1 MSTFDSDCAFMN
13 LEEICRSC
21 MSKKQKMRPLFGS
34 SLDSMLMTVANVK
47 VSPNDGFPAQMCV
60 QCVLQVSRA
69 FTFKQQCEKADVTIR
84 EHLAAQKANQEKD
97 EPEPELQLITLHP
110 DSPGLE
116 YRING
121 NAGNECVLILRSIKI
136 PPVEA
141 VQQLPEVVPVDEPK
155 TFIVANVE
163 SFLQSDEQQVGE
175 EMQDQSRE
183 IVDGGKV
190 IDFEVNRDDLACNLG
205 QELLEDDCYV
215 EEIEEPFEQN
225 QKDVILENE
234 KTVQLSSSEDPTS
247 DAHFECN
254 VCKKKFSNS
263 SKLRR
268 HSRTHLLHKP
278 HVCNICGMSF
288 AESSN
293 LTKHRR
299 KHTGELRNIVGKPN
313 LCPVCG
319 KRFKWTTSLSKHM
332 KHHTKRKVYW
342 CSFPGCGKYYVEQR
356 SLDIHSYS
364 HEDKKPFSC
373 QYCSKGFTQKCN
385 LEKHERVHTGEKPFR
400 CNICFKSFAQSGYL
414 VIHQRI
420 HSHERPYSCQECG
433 KQFAASNALTVH
445 LRSHSGVRNY
455 GCDACGKRFSRQETL
470 TIHTARKHSGG
481 ERPPHGCVLCEARFE
496 SADQLTEHMKS
507 EHGDRFYHMCPSCGK
522 VYASMQSLKNH
533 QKTHLK
539 EGDEGQKLGQA
550 VDGELTRS
558 RETAETNLSGNQILE
573 SVNFTEENI
582 DVIYD

>member
-1 MSTFDSDCAFMN
+1 
-13 LEEICRSC
+13 
-21 MSKKQKMRPLFGS
+21 
-34 SLDSMLMTVANVK
+34 
-47 VSPNDGFPAQMCV
+47 MCV

-141 VQQLPEVVPVDEPK
+141 VQQLPEVVPAEEPK

-163 SFLQSDEQQVGE
+163 SFCKA
-175 EMQDQSRE
+175 MN
-183 IVDGGKV
+183 
-190 IDFEVNRDDLACNLG
+190 NRW
-205 QELLEDDCYV
+205 ELLEDDCYV

-225 QKDVILENE
+225 QKDAILENE

-247 DAHFECN
+247 DARFECN

-299 KHTGELRNIVGKPN
+299 KHTGELRNVVGKPN

-332 KHHTKRKVYW
+332 KHHTKH
-342 CSFPGCGKYYVEQR
+342 
-356 SLDIHSYS
+356 IHSYS

>member
-47 VSPNDGFPAQMCV
+47 ELHKLNVNVAAIQEVSPNDGFPAQMCV

-84 EHLAAQKANQEKD
+84 EHLAAQRANQEKD
-97 EPEPELQLITLHP
+97 DPEPELQLITLHP

-121 NAGNECVLILRSIKI
+121 NAGNECVLILRSIKV

-141 VQQLPEVVPVDEPK
+141 VPELPEGVPVEDPK

-163 SFLQSDEQQVGE
+163 SFLQSDE
-175 EMQDQSRE
+175 MQDQSRE

-190 IDFEVNRDDLACNLG
+190 DFEYNRDDLSCNLG
-205 QELLEDDCYV
+205 QELLEDGCY
-215 EEIEEPFEQN
+215 
-225 QKDVILENE
+225 
-234 KTVQLSSSEDPTS
+234 
-247 DAHFECN
+247 
-254 VCKKKFSNS
+254 
-263 SKLRR
+263 R

-299 KHTGELRNIVGKPN
+299 KHTGELRNVVGKPN

-364 HEDKKPFSC
+364 HDDKKPFSC

-385 LEKHERVHTGEKPFR
+385 LEKHERVHTGERPFR

-507 EHGDRFYHMCPSCGK
+507 KHGDRFYHMCPSCGK

-533 QKTHLK
+533 QKIHLK

-558 RETAETNLSGNQILE
+558 RETSDTNLPDKQILG
-573 SVNFTEENI
+573 SVNFTGENI